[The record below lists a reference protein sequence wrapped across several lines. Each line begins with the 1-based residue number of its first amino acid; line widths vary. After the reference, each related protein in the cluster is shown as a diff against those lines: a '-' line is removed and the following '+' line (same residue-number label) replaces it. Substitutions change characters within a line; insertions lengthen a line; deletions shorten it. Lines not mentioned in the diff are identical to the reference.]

1 MKNYNDFLGIKEFE
15 YGKILTV
22 VSSPNRDILYAKRFY
37 YPTIATNINNNIVIS
52 CSSKIADKLNKKINE
67 IEELNEDNLKDFLN
81 QFAENE
87 FKTFEI
93 KEMYR
98 LIKQSNTK
106 SVNCDDVEL
115 IDESKKQYF
124 YNIVKKSNEIKY
136 KKQKWNEFNKI
147 KAQWRN

>member
-1 MKNYNDFLGIKEFE
+1 MKNYNDFLGIKELE
-15 YGKILTV
+15 HGKIFTV
-22 VSSPNRDILYAKRFY
+22 ISSSNRDILYAGRFY
-37 YPTIATNINNNIVIS
+37 YPIIATNINNNIVIS
-52 CSSKIADKLNKKINE
+52 CSSKIAEKLNKKINE
-67 IEELNEDNLKDFLN
+67 IEKLNEDNLKDFLN

-98 LIKQSNTK
+98 LIKQSDDK

-124 YNIVKKSNEIKY
+124 YNIVKKSNELKY
-136 KKQKWNEFNKI
+136 KEQKWNEFNKI
-147 KAQWRN
+147 KAPWRN

>member
-1 MKNYNDFLGIKEFE
+1 MKNYNDFLGIKEIKND
-15 YGKILTV
+15 KILTV

-37 YPTIATNINNNIVIS
+37 YPIIATNINNSIVIS

-67 IEELNEDNLKDFLN
+67 IKELSENNLKDFLN

-98 LIKQSNTK
+98 LIKQSNEK
-106 SVNCDDVEL
+106 CVNCDDVEL

>member
-1 MKNYNDFLGIKEFE
+1 MKNYNDFLGIKEFDC
-15 YGKILTV
+15 GKIFTV
-22 VSSPNRDILYAKRFY
+22 ISSSNRDILYAGRSY
-37 YPTIATNINNNIVIS
+37 YPIIATNINNSIVIS

-93 KEMYR
+93 KEMYK
-98 LIKQSNTK
+98 LIKQSDDKN
-106 SVNCDDVEL
+106 VNCDDVEL

-124 YNIVKKSNEIKY
+124 YNIVKKSNELKY
-136 KKQKWNEFNKI
+136 KEQK
-147 KAQWRN
+147 

>member
-22 VSSPNRDILYAKRFY
+22 VSSPNRDILYAGRFY
-37 YPTIATNINNNIVIS
+37 YPIIATNINNNIVIS

-124 YNIVKKSNEIKY
+124 YNIVKKSNELKY
-136 KKQKWNEFNKI
+136 KEQKWNEFNKI
-147 KAQWRN
+147 KAPWRN